1 MLSNRLNRKKCLF
14 IYTTDIS
21 TRLLRADLKDSVGI
35 IYSGNMKKVNHSV
48 CMNFEGL
55 YLLVQIKPDFK
66 RIIEDLGVQIILNLI
81 FQCWIH
87 QEDAAKLYIPQLQP
101 NWDVCRLHSD

>member
-1 MLSNRLNRKKCLF
+1 MLSNWLNRKKCLF
-14 IYTTDIS
+14 INTTDIS

-35 IYSGNMKKVNHSV
+35 IYSGNMKKHNHSV

-66 RIIEDLGVQIILNLI
+66 RIIDILGVQIILNQI
-81 FQCWIH
+81 FQSWIH
-87 QEDAAKLYIPQLQP
+87 QEDAAKLNVQLQP
-101 NWDVCRLHSD
+101 NGDVCRLHSH